1 MIKINDLQIKNNDFV
16 VTPAGFTLKHYANV
30 FTNAST
36 YLPMLRSSVYSVLAA
51 AGSVLFM
58 MIVAITVIN
67 HKKNKFIQTLEFG
80 FYIALLL
87 PSLLLALSSILA
99 YSVCRTFCYLGM

>member
-1 MIKINDLQIKNNDFV
+1 MIKINDLQIKNDDFV

-67 HKKNKFIQTLEFG
+67 HKKNKFIQTLESFG
-80 FYIALLL
+80 CAFSDARYRQYRTRRNRFY
-87 PSLLLALSSILA
+87 P
-99 YSVCRTFCYLGM
+99 R